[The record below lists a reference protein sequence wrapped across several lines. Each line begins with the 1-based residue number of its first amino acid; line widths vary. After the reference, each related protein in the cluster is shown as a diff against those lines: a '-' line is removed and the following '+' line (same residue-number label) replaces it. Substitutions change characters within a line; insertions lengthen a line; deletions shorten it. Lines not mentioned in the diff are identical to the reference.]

1 MSEIVNIQIGQTFP
15 PERWLEAADNLG
27 RAFPMIARWF
37 ELQNFEGQ
45 GEEDAEAFMSD
56 ATSPWLPFSLWETAR
71 RIGAASSLFRKRTEV
86 KPDE

>member
-37 ELQNFEGQ
+37 ELQNFEGAGQ
-45 GEEDAEAFMSD
+45 GG
-56 ATSPWLPFSLWETAR
+56 R
-71 RIGAASSLFRKRTEV
+71 RGFYVGRHPCPGCPSVCGKLRGGSVPLHRYSEKGRR
-86 KPDE
+86 

>member
-45 GEEDAEAFMSD
+45 G
-56 ATSPWLPFSLWETAR
+56 
-71 RIGAASSLFRKRTEV
+71 K
-86 KPDE
+86 

>member
-45 GEEDAEAFMSD
+45 GKEDAEAFMSD
-56 ATSPWLPFSLWETAR
+56 ATLALVALQFV
-71 RIGAASSLFRKRTEV
+71 GNCAADRCRFIAIPKKDRGKT
-86 KPDE
+86 

>member
-37 ELQNFEGQ
+37 ELQNFEGRARRTQ
-45 GEEDAEAFMSD
+45 RPLCR
-56 ATSPWLPFSLWETAR
+56 TPPSPWLPFSLWETAR

>member
-1 MSEIVNIQIGQTFP
+1 MSEIIDIKAGQSLP

-45 GEEDAEAFMSD
+45 GKEDAEACMSD
-56 ATSPWLPFSLWETAR
+56 ATLALVALQFV
-71 RIGAASSLFRKRTEV
+71 GNCAADRCRFIAIPKKDGGKT
-86 KPDE
+86 